1 MKPTLP
7 SFRAWMSTLLA
18 LAVSGSMLAA
28 VPPSFHFALARSQP
42 ADGATVRTVTAIRLW
57 FTEAPEKGT
66 VSIHVLDAG
75 GDPLPAGDVV
85 RGEGDGSAFTLP
97 FSDALAAGA
106 YQVIWR
112 GMGDDGH
119 VVRGEFGFRV
129 GGAG

>member
-7 SFRAWMSTLLA
+7 SFRAWIFTLVA
-18 LAVSGSMLAA
+18 LTASGSMLAA
-28 VPPSFHFALARSQP
+28 VPPSFHFALARSEP
-42 ADGATVRTVTAIRLW
+42 TDGARVRTVTAIRLW

-85 RGEGDGSAFTLP
+85 QGEGDDAAFSLPLSDTL
-97 FSDALAAGA
+97 ATGT
-106 YQVIWR
+106 YRVIWR

-119 VVRGEFGFRV
+119 IVRGEFGFRV
-129 GGAG
+129 DGGG